1 MSKISDS
8 SFTTLSWRTRLV
20 LRRNRILG
28 SLKFQNWAAKVPV
41 FRMVARRKAAGQFD
55 LIAGFVYSQITYVF
69 VQSDLIGFLASR
81 PRNFSE
87 IVDFLGLSPAATE
100 RIVKAGAALKL
111 SESPQDDV
119 WTLGEVGAAMAVND
133 GVMAMIRHHAL
144 LYRDLVDPLAL
155 MSQQGGVN
163 SELSAFWTYASDTPD
178 SAEAAA
184 PYSDLMRATQ
194 PMVWQQILGR
204 YPFSRHQ
211 KILDIGGGSGAFAEA
226 VGTSAPN
233 VQLGVF
239 DLPGVAPLARDRFAG
254 SPLQPRVQIHSGS
267 FREDALPRGYDL
279 ITLIRVLHDHDDAAV
294 QALLA
299 KVFESL
305 PTTGRLLIVEPMA
318 ETRGAEGMG
327 DAYFGLYLWAMGS
340 GRPRSFKE
348 NAKMAKE
355 AGFSSVRE
363 ISTPLPL
370 IAKALIAIK

>member
-1 MSKISDS
+1 M
-8 SFTTLSWRTRLV
+8 